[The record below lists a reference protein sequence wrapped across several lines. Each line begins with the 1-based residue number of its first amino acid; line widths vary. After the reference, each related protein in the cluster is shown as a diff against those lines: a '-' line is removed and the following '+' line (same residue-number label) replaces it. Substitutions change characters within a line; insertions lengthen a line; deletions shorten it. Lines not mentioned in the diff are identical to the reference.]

1 MGSKDFKGKMKYRHF
16 IWDFDGTLYDTYG
29 EITYVIL
36 SVLEARSVKEEYD
49 KIFKNLHI
57 SLTHTL
63 AMLSNDH
70 EIDPEIL
77 KKEFTAAEEAMNVE
91 KAQPFSGTL
100 KLLRACEG
108 FNFMVTNRGAS
119 VFRFLDSKDYH
130 KYFTEVMYR
139 DSGLPLKPS
148 SATVDFLISKY
159 GLQKED
165 ILFIGDR
172 DIDLRC
178 AKNAG
183 VDSCYFDSHD
193 ILNTVECRYYTK
205 DLNDL
210 YDILSSD
217 KG

>member
-1 MGSKDFKGKMKYRHF
+1 MGSTDFNGKMKYRHF

-36 SVLEARSVKEEYD
+36 SVIEAMGLKEDHD
-49 KIFKNLHI
+49 KIFYNLHL

-63 AMLSNDH
+63 TMLANDH
-70 EIDPEIL
+70 GIDLETL
-77 KKEFTAAEEAMNVE
+77 RKEFTAAEEVMNVE

-108 FNFMVTNRGAS
+108 YNFIVSNRGAS
-119 VFRFLDSKDYH
+119 VFRFLDSKDYR
-130 KYFTEVMYR
+130 KYFTEIMYR
-139 DSGLPLKPS
+139 DSGLSLKPS
-148 SATVDFLISKY
+148 SATVDYLISKY
-159 GLQKED
+159 GLSKKD

-172 DIDLRC
+172 DIDLLC

-205 DLNDL
+205 DLNGL
-210 YDILSSD
+210 YEVLSSD

>member
-1 MGSKDFKGKMKYRHF
+1 MGSKDLKSKMKYRHF

-36 SVLEARSVKEEYD
+36 SVLEARGIKEDHD

-63 AMLSNDH
+63 TMLSSDYG
-70 EIDPEIL
+70 IDLEML

-100 KLLRACEG
+100 ELLKACEG
-108 FNFMVTNRGAS
+108 YNFIVTNRGAS
-119 VFRFLDSKDYH
+119 VFRFLDSKDYR
-130 KYFTEVMYR
+130 KYFTHIMYR

-148 SATVDFLISKY
+148 SATVDCLITKY
-159 GLQKED
+159 NLQKED

-172 DIDLRC
+172 DIDLIC

-183 VDSCYFDSHD
+183 VDSCYFDSHG

-205 DLNDL
+205 DFNDL
-210 YDILSSD
+210 FNVLSSD